1 MKVVY
6 GHTDSIYVQVDTV
19 EKAQGAIEH
28 INNEVRKKF
37 PNVLGLDEH
46 PVVLEFE
53 KFYSSLGVGITKN
66 RNAGLVSWQDG
77 VWLDEPK
84 FAMTGFSAKK
94 ISETKFAK
102 GIQQE
107 VLRMWV
113 EQKSFDE
120 INSHLQKKYNDALTG
135 NVEFES
141 LIKRRR
147 FNIEKFMLKCPC
159 KKQMSA
165 FKLNNGDDLIQG
177 LYCSKCGEPR
187 TSFTTRDGKKPTY
200 SEGNAAIMFSIQNGL
215 LGEDIDSYVFL
226 KVEPVGFYTHPI
238 TGKKIEGHYV
248 ARRTYDDLRE
258 YTPNYAHYAEQVLK
272 KAKPVYDAMG
282 WDTLKIKNKKQ
293 TLEEWF

>member
-6 GHTDSIYVQVDTV
+6 GHTDSIYVQIDSV
-19 EKAQGAIEH
+19 EKAQEAIEH

-37 PNVLGLDEH
+37 PNVLGLEEH

-53 KFYSSLGVGITKN
+53 KFYSSLGVGNTKN
-66 RNAGLVSWQDG
+66 RNAGLVSWLDG

-102 GIQQE
+102 GIQEE

-120 INSHLQKKYNDALTG
+120 ITTHLRKKYEDALNG
-135 NVEFES
+135 NVDFES

-147 FNIEKFMLKCPC
+147 FNIDKFMLKCKC
-159 KKQMSA
+159 KKQVSA
-165 FKLNNGDDLIQG
+165 FRLNNGDELIQG

-187 TSFTTRDGKKPTY
+187 TSFTTKEGKKPTY

-215 LGEDIDSYVFL
+215 LEEDIDSYVFL

-238 TGKKIEGHYV
+238 TGKKIEGNYV
-248 ARRTYDDLRE
+248 ARRTYDELRE

-272 KAKPVYDAMG
+272 KAKPVYEAMG
-282 WDTLKIKNKKQ
+282 WDLLQIKNKKQ

>member
-6 GHTDSIYVQVDTV
+6 GHTDSIYVQIDSV
-19 EKAQGAIEH
+19 EKAQEAIEH

-37 PNVLGLDEH
+37 PNVLGLEEH

-53 KFYSSLGVGITKN
+53 KFYSSLGVGNTKN
-66 RNAGLVSWQDG
+66 RNAGLVSWLDG

-102 GIQQE
+102 GIQEE

-120 INSHLQKKYNDALTG
+120 ITTHLRKKYEDALNG
-135 NVEFES
+135 NVDFQS

-147 FNIEKFMLKCPC
+147 FNIDKFMLKCKC
-159 KKQMSA
+159 KKQVSA
-165 FKLNNGDDLIQG
+165 FRLNNGDELIQG

-187 TSFTTRDGKKPTY
+187 TSFTTKEGKKPTY

-215 LGEDIDSYVFL
+215 LEEDIDSYVFL

-238 TGKKIEGHYV
+238 TDRKSV
-248 ARRTYDDLRE
+248 
-258 YTPNYAHYAEQVLK
+258 V
-272 KAKPVYDAMG
+272 
-282 WDTLKIKNKKQ
+282 
-293 TLEEWF
+293 